1 MLVLN
6 PQILLFSLVLGLDN
20 DRFAM
25 REISAWCLHYTY
37 ILYYIQHISNV
48 TYDEY

>member
-25 REISAWCLHYTY
+25 RDKCLVLTLY
-37 ILYYIQHISNV
+37 IYYIQHISNV